1 IIISSHLL
9 ADMEDVCDRVG
20 ILFAGELRA
29 EGTLDSL
36 LNQSNLTQI
45 ITERLDEHT
54 IEQIQQA
61 LQQRNKEIV
70 SITAPKDRLEDLFL
84 KIINQ
89 AQAQKQITEVVRTGE
104 VAEFLRATPEQ
115 EGRKL
120 IEELTS
126 KPEQQAPQEQP
137 TQQEQPVVEEKPD
150 TEIIKEL
157 TSREEQPIRQTESPT
172 APPPT
177 PPSTEKE
184 SKQEVDRSVIESL
197 IRKEDTEDT
206 PDA

>member
-1 IIISSHLL
+1 
-9 ADMEDVCDRVG
+9 
-20 ILFAGELRA
+20 
-29 EGTLDSL
+29 
-36 LNQSNLTQI
+36 
-45 ITERLDEHT
+45 
-54 IEQIQQA
+54 
-61 LQQRNKEIV
+61 
-70 SITAPKDRLEDLFL
+70 L

-115 EGRKL
+115 EGKKL
-120 IEELTS
+120 IEELTN

-137 TQQEQPVVEEKPD
+137 AEQKQPTIEEKPD

-157 TSREEQPIRQTESPT
+157 TSREEQPTVQTESPT
-172 APPPT
+172 APSPT
-177 PPSTEKE
+177 PEKE
-184 SKQEVDRSVIESL
+184 TKQEVDRSVIESL